1 MPIADWVDLMPS
13 SVVVAPRTGVDA
25 AGKPTFGAG
34 VSYKARIEMRNV
46 RSRDAQGREIVGR
59 GIVFLATTTIPGSNS
74 KITLP
79 AGYDPL
85 VPVLLEVRPV
95 PDEFGTHHIEIVIG

>member
-1 MPIADWVDLMPS
+1 MPVADFADMMPA
-13 SVVVAPRTGVDA
+13 SVSISPRTDVDG
-25 AGKPTFGAG
+25 AGKPTFGTA

-95 PDEFGTHHIEIVIG
+95 PDEYGTHHVELIIG